1 MARVPYVEKDEL
13 AEQDRHVVESHS
25 VRPEKTSHV
34 HRAIGHHVPVAKARR
49 DFSRAMWRETG
60 LTDRQRELIIL
71 AVASEL
77 RSKYEWHQH
86 VHFAVDDIVSV
97 AEARQIAAGD
107 TDGFDE
113 PEEALLS
120 YIGRFAAMDVDDA
133 THERAAEFFSNEE
146 LVAIVML
153 AMNYVGLAY
162 VIDGFDVE
170 IEAEEFVGWD
180 LEAF

>member
-1 MARVPYVEKDEL
+1 MWW
-13 AEQDRHVVESHS
+13 ES
-25 VRPEKTSHV
+25 
-34 HRAIGHHVPVAKARR
+34 
-49 DFSRAMWRETG
+49 G
-60 LTDRQRELIIL
+60 LTDRQRELVIL

-77 RSKYEWHQH
+77 RSRYEWHQH

-107 TDGFDE
+107 TEGFDE
-113 PEEALLS
+113 PKTALLT
-120 YIGRFAAMDVDDA
+120 YIGRFAAMDIDDT
-133 THERAAEFFSNEE
+133 THERVAEFFSDKE
-146 LVAIVML
+146 LVAIAML
-153 AMNYVGLAY
+153 AMNYVGLAH